1 MKKNSRKTKF
11 AWRVWNILLCLVM
24 VLGVLPT
31 LALAD
36 EAPEM
41 EITELSIT
49 KTVEQGGNV
58 APGAAEFTFELL
70 QCVGGG

>member
-1 MKKNSRKTKF
+1 MKKNSRKTKI

-36 EAPEM
+36 GSVDA
-41 EITELSIT
+41 
-49 KTVEQGGNV
+49 
-58 APGAAEFTFELL
+58 
-70 QCVGGG
+70 